1 MATSRRRK
9 APTRWL
15 MAGLSGLA
23 AAGFLGAILGGPR
36 PTDATSA
43 PVSSQSPAVTAGDS
57 RAGVTSVP
65 VFPQAQQTPGQ
76 LAQPPI
82 AMAPP
87 RFRTRGS

>member
-23 AAGFLGAILGGPR
+23 AAGFLGAILGGPH
-36 PTDATSA
+36 PTDATPA
-43 PVSSQSPAVTAGDS
+43 PTSSQAPGVTAGDS
-57 RAGVTSVP
+57 RAGATSAP
-65 VFPQAQQTPGQ
+65 VFSQAQQAPGRP
-76 LAQPPI
+76 AQPPI